1 LKRGAD
7 VNGILSTTHQLEA
20 EIEAALETY
29 EQDERFD
36 QALDIYRQVEAKLLA
51 LGLAPGEPGYQAQQ
65 GVLAYCL
72 MRQANLLRIAGQ
84 KGEALALGQREI
96 AAARASGD
104 DLALARSLLNLGAT
118 QIAGGELAQGLELT
132 EEARALFEQ
141 SDQPDYRQG
150 LGWYWILRAD
160 LINLGYLPLAP
171 VDVIAAA
178 DQALAILLPL
188 ENYPGVARAYAAR
201 AKARTVLN
209 DLPAAE
215 ADRQAQER
223 YEQLAGG

>member
-1 LKRGAD
+1 MND
-7 VNGILSTTHQLEA
+7 ILSTIHQLEA
-20 EIEAALETY
+20 EIEAALESCEEN
-29 EQDERFD
+29 EQFD
-36 QALDIYRQVEAKLLA
+36 QALDSYRQVEAKLLA
-51 LGLAPGEPGYQAQQ
+51 LELAPGEPGYQAQQ

-104 DLALARSLLNLGAT
+104 DLALARSMINLGAT
-118 QIAGGELAQGLELT
+118 LIASGELAQGLEFT
-132 EEARALFEQ
+132 EQARALFEK

-160 LINLGYLPLAP
+160 LINLGYLPLAARE
-171 VDVIAAA
+171 VIAAA
-178 DQALAILLPL
+178 DQALEILLPL
-188 ENYPGVARAYAAR
+188 ENFPGLARAYAAR
-201 AKARTVLN
+201 AEAHTTLN

-223 YEQLAGG
+223 YDQPPSS